1 MKNSKNHGAS
11 ALFNVL
17 KKKSP
22 EEKAAQAENRGK
34 VIDQVGGFAQK
45 NPEMAKAAGKAIF
58 GAITGGGMYDKMGA
72 SSSIREEI
80 KNSNRAKRNQRREER
95 NSVSKKVLA
104 AEAANPPSLSE
115 QATGG
120 GMYDKMGAGMAG
132 IGIGIDKFKESP
144 VGKFAMKMKERG
156 QDHSKIPTTQ
166 LGSSM
171 DGMEM
176 QDQIAK
182 NLLGGS
188 MYDKMGAS
196 KYSKPKAGASMATS
210 TYQGASMDS
219 YKEKE
224 STMDDY
230 SHEKKLGDDGR
241 FELEKGDTAAADN
254 DFNHAHALKEDAK
267 YDKQHVVNRISA
279 SRSNLT

>member
-72 SSSIREEI
+72 SMDLAGSSGKDI
-80 KNSNRAKRNQRREER
+80 
-95 NSVSKKVLA
+95 VKK
-104 AEAANPPSLSE
+104 
-115 QATGG
+115 QFH
-120 GMYDKMGAGMAG
+120 
-132 IGIGIDKFKESP
+132 KFKN
-144 VGKFAMKMKERG
+144 RG
-156 QDHSKIPTTQ
+156 QDYTPIQATQ
-166 LGSSM
+166 
-171 DGMEM
+171 
-176 QDQIAK
+176 
-182 NLLGGS
+182 LGGS
-188 MYDKMGAS
+188 MYDEMGAS

-210 TYQGASMDS
+210 TYQGANMNS
-219 YKEKE
+219 YEEKE

-230 SHEKKLGDDGR
+230 SHEKKLGNDGR
-241 FELEKGDTAAADN
+241 FKLEEGDTAAADN

-267 YDKQHVVNRISA
+267 YDKKHVVNRISA

>member
-11 ALFNVL
+11 VLFNVL

-72 SSSIREEI
+72 SLS
-80 KNSNRAKRNQRREER
+80 KRNQRREER
-95 NSVSKKVLA
+95 NSVSKEVLA
-104 AEAANPPSLSE
+104 AKAANPPSLSE

-132 IGIGIDKFKESP
+132 FGAVVDKFKESK

-156 QDHSKIPTTQ
+156 QDHSEIPTTQ
-166 LGSSM
+166 LGASM
-171 DGMEM
+171 DGMEI
-176 QDQIAK
+176 QDQLAK
-182 NLLGGS
+182 NLFGGS

-210 TYQGASMDS
+210 TYQGANMDS
-219 YKEKE
+219 YEEKE
-224 STMDDY
+224 STMDNY

-241 FELEKGDTAAADN
+241 FQLEKGDTAAADN

>member
-58 GAITGGGMYDKMGA
+58 GAITGGGMYDKTGA
-72 SSSIREEI
+72 SMDLAGSSGKDIV
-80 KNSNRAKRNQRREER
+80 KQQFN
-95 NSVSKKVLA
+95 
-104 AEAANPPSLSE
+104 
-115 QATGG
+115 
-120 GMYDKMGAGMAG
+120 
-132 IGIGIDKFKESP
+132 KFKDRGRDHTP
-144 VGKFAMKMKERG
+144 IQAM
-156 QDHSKIPTTQ
+156 Q
-166 LGSSM
+166 
-171 DGMEM
+171 
-176 QDQIAK
+176 
-182 NLLGGS
+182 LGGS

-210 TYQGASMDS
+210 TYQGAGMDS
-219 YKEKE
+219 YEEKE
-224 STMDDY
+224 STMDNY
-230 SHEKKLGDDGR
+230 SHEKKLGNDGR

>member
-1 MKNSKNHGAS
+1 MKNSKKHGAS

-34 VIDQVGGFAQK
+34 IIDQVGGFAQK

-80 KNSNRAKRNQRREER
+80 KNSNRAKKNKKREER
-95 NSVSKKVLA
+95 NATSKKVLA

-132 IGIGIDKFKESP
+132 FGAVVGKFKESK

-156 QDHSKIPTTQ
+156 QDHSEIPTTQ
-166 LGSSM
+166 
-171 DGMEM
+171 
-176 QDQIAK
+176 
-182 NLLGGS
+182 LGGS

-210 TYQGASMDS
+210 TYQGANMDS
-219 YKEKE
+219 YEEKE
-224 STMDDY
+224 STMDNY

>member
-1 MKNSKNHGAS
+1 MKNSKKHGAS

-34 VIDQVGGFAQK
+34 IIDQVGGFAQK

-80 KNSNRAKRNQRREER
+80 KNSNRAKKNKKREER
-95 NSVSKKVLA
+95 NATSKKVLA

-120 GMYDKMGAGMAG
+120 SMYDKMGASMDLAG
-132 IGIGIDKFKESP
+132 SSGKDVAKKQFHKFKDRGRDYTP
-144 VGKFAMKMKERG
+144 IQAM
-156 QDHSKIPTTQ
+156 Q
-166 LGSSM
+166 
-171 DGMEM
+171 
-176 QDQIAK
+176 
-182 NLLGGS
+182 LGGS

-210 TYQGASMDS
+210 TYQGANMDS
-219 YKEKE
+219 YEEKE
-224 STMDDY
+224 STMDNY
-230 SHEKKLGDDGR
+230 SHEKKLGNDGR